1 MEKAFI
7 HGTADVSGQ
16 ANIGKNAKIWHHAQ
30 IRENAKI
37 GSNCIIGKNAYID
50 HDVLIGNNVKIQ
62 NNALVYYGSKIEDGV
77 FIGPNVCLTNDKI
90 PRAITKDGKLKDN
103 KDWNA
108 GSILI
113 KKGASIGAATVILP
127 GTIIGKFAM
136 VGAASLVTK
145 DVPDYALVYGNPA
158 KLKGY
163 VCKCGAKITKIVE
176 KGDKLILFCSKCKE
190 KILTKK

>member
-7 HGTADVSGQ
+7 HWTADVSEQ
-16 ANIGKNAKIWHHAQ
+16 AKLGKNAKIWHHAQ

-37 GSNCIIGKNAYID
+37 GSNCIIGKNVYID
-50 HDVLIGNNVKIQ
+50 HGVTIGNNVKIQ

-77 FIGPNVCLTNDKI
+77 FIGPNVCLTNDKL

-108 GSILI
+108 GRILI
-113 KKGASIGAATVILP
+113 KKGASIGAAAVILP
-127 GTIIGKFAM
+127 GITIGQFAM

-145 DVPDYALVYGNPA
+145 DAPDYALVYGNPA
-158 KLKGY
+158 ELKGY
-163 VCKCGAKITKIVE
+163 VCKCGAKIAKIVE
-176 KGDKLILFCSKCKE
+176 KAGNLALFCSKCKE